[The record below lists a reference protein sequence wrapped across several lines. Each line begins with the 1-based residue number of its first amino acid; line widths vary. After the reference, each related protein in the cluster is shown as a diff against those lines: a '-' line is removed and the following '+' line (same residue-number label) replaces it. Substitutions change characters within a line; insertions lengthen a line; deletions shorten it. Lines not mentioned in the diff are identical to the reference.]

1 MSYAQAAQKGP
12 KQSPEEAYV
21 QVFLENQMPNTDM
34 PNGSRAPAPPS
45 LTSSSSSFTDVD
57 SQHLKSEASET
68 TDQAKEK
75 TFEAADKTKK
85 KSSEAAETTKEK
97 SSDYA
102 QTAKE
107 KAREAADYTKEKS
120 SEFADSAS
128 KNYDSAKKSAEKN
141 AKDAKK
147 EIKSA
152 GQDLNE
158 NRDNPVVIA
167 NGVLIVAGSAALG
180 YGAYTKHVKGELD
193 WQIAAIAAG
202 VVGVLA
208 VGDYYLSQY
217 LFKNKYPKK

>member
-1 MSYAQAAQKGP
+1 
-12 KQSPEEAYV
+12 
-21 QVFLENQMPNTDM
+21 MPNTDM
-34 PNGSRAPAPPS
+34 PTGSRAPAPPS
-45 LTSSSSSFTDVD
+45 LNSSSSSFTDVD
-57 SQHLKSEASET
+57 SQHIKSEASET
-68 TDQAKEK
+68 TGQAKE
-75 TFEAADKTKK
+75 
-85 KSSEAAETTKEK
+85 KSSEAADKPKQK
-97 SSDYA
+97 SSEYA

-128 KNYDSAKKSAEKN
+128 KNYDSAKKNAEKN
-141 AKDAKK
+141 AKEAKK

-158 NRDNPVVIA
+158 NKDNPVIIA

-193 WQIAAIAAG
+193 WQIAAITAG

-208 VGDYYLSQY
+208 VGDYYLSQ
-217 LFKNKYPKK
+217 

>member
-1 MSYAQAAQKGP
+1 
-12 KQSPEEAYV
+12 
-21 QVFLENQMPNTDM
+21 MPNTDM
-34 PNGSRAPAPPS
+34 PTGSRAPAPPS
-45 LTSSSSSFTDVD
+45 INSSSSSFSNID
-57 SQHLKSEASET
+57 SQHIKSEASET
-68 TDQAKEK
+68 ADEAKDK
-75 TFEAADKTKK
+75 TSEAADKTKQ
-85 KSSEAAETTKEK
+85 KSSEAAETGKEK
-97 SSDYA
+97 SSEYA

-128 KNYDSAKKSAEKN
+128 KNYNSAKKSTEKN
-141 AKDAKK
+141 AKEAKK

-158 NRDNPVVIA
+158 NRDNPVIIA

-193 WQIAAIAAG
+193 WQIAAITAG

-208 VGDYYLSQY
+208 VGDYYLSQ
-217 LFKNKYPKK
+217 

>member
-1 MSYAQAAQKGP
+1 
-12 KQSPEEAYV
+12 
-21 QVFLENQMPNTDM
+21 MPNTDM
-34 PNGSRAPAPPS
+34 STGSRAPAPPS
-45 LTSSSSSFTDVD
+45 LNSSSSSSFTNVD
-57 SQHLKSEASET
+57 SQHVKLEASET
-68 TDQAKEK
+68 AEQAKGKASEV
-75 TFEAADKTKK
+75 TDKAKQ
-85 KSSEAAETTKEK
+85 KSSEAADTSKEK

-102 QTAKE
+102 QTVKE

-128 KNYDSAKKSAEKN
+128 KNYDSAKKSTEKN
-141 AKDAKK
+141 AKEAKK

-152 GQDLNE
+152 GQDLSE

-193 WQIAAIAAG
+193 WQIAAITAG

-208 VGDYYLSQY
+208 VGDYYLSQ
-217 LFKNKYPKK
+217 

>member
-1 MSYAQAAQKGP
+1 
-12 KQSPEEAYV
+12 
-21 QVFLENQMPNTDM
+21 MPNTDM

-45 LTSSSSSFTDVD
+45 LHSSSSSFTEVD
-57 SQHLKSEASET
+57 SQHLESEASESA
-68 TDQAKEK
+68 DQAKEK
-75 TFEAADKTKK
+75 TSEAADKTKQRSSEAADK
-85 KSSEAAETTKEK
+85 TKQKSSEAAETTKEK

-141 AKDAKK
+141 AKEAKK

-193 WQIAAIAAG
+193 WQIAAITAG

-208 VGDYYLSQY
+208 VGDYYLSQ
-217 LFKNKYPKK
+217 

>member
-1 MSYAQAAQKGP
+1 
-12 KQSPEEAYV
+12 
-21 QVFLENQMPNTDM
+21 MPNTDM
-34 PNGSRAPAPPS
+34 PTGSRAPAPPS
-45 LTSSSSSFTDVD
+45 IESSSSSFTDVD
-57 SQHLKSEASET
+57 SQHIKSEASET
-68 TDQAKEK
+68 ADEAKEK
-75 TFEAADKTKK
+75 TSEAADKTKQK
-85 KSSEAAETTKEK
+85 SSEVADKTKQKSSEVADKTKQKSSEAAEISKEK

-141 AKDAKK
+141 AREARK

-152 GQDLNE
+152 GQDLSE

-193 WQIAAIAAG
+193 WQLAAITAG
-202 VVGVLA
+202 FVGVLA
-208 VGDYYLSQY
+208 VGDYYLSQ
-217 LFKNKYPKK
+217 